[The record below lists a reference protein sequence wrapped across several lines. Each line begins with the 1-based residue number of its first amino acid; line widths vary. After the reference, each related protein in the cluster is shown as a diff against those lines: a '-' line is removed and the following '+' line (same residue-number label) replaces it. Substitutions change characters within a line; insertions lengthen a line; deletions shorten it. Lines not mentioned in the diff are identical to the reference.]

1 MEDDMVV
8 KRKSGRPRRKPLIK
22 EEKKMPIEQK
32 AEEIEI
38 KPVKEEAKQFADMY
52 PDREPIY
59 GEELSANSDPTE
71 LTKNGEPWN
80 PREHGYETYLFDA
93 SNVDVMGMRG
103 YEPVPL
109 ESGIRF
115 KQHPLTDVNPWD
127 KDFGGKVTISPI
139 DNKVARRDMVGNE
152 MADHME
158 RREKYLKLN
167 RLVLGIIPKEKAEAR
182 RKLAVEISNNSLRR
196 DLSNA
201 DQEAQSEIGNSKFH
215 GKFMLGQN
223 ASRSLVDKKQK
234 SVKKVW
240 SVPSQIK

>member
-1 MEDDMVV
+1 MQ
-8 KRKSGRPRRKPLIK
+8 KRINQ
-22 EEKKMPIEQK
+22 EKVSVI
-32 AEEIEI
+32 
-38 KPVKEEAKQFADMY
+38 
-52 PDREPIY
+52 
-59 GEELSANSDPTE
+59 
-71 LTKNGEPWN
+71 
-80 PREHGYETYLFDA
+80 
-93 SNVDVMGMRG
+93 G